1 MKQLLILVVSA
12 TMLAMP
18 VAAQV
23 YVGEEAP
30 PEESLQSDQTQRQQG
45 KPARDSYLNLV
56 YFMPSLEPAIPFMN
70 APFTADMGPKFGA
83 GLEWGKFR
91 FFSHNFIGGV
101 GNIGLYTGMGLYIAT
116 YDYNLPDD
124 FEGRNMPFLF
134 GDIKLGPDFRLDFSR
149 LFKID
154 IYGHIGY
161 LASYGGIVDADNYD
175 ISLIPVNLAG
185 SLQTGGGINFVL
197 GKINLGVQFTFAQG
211 KYEYERELWNLAV
224 SDTEVFENISLNA
237 IRAHFGFI
245 F

>member
-1 MKQLLILVVSA
+1 MNKFYILVCSA
-12 TMLAMP
+12 ILLAAP
-18 VAAQV
+18 AAAQV

-30 PEESLQSDQTQRQQG
+30 QESIQPAQVQQE

-56 YFMPSLEPAIPFMN
+56 YFMPSLEPATPYLN
-70 APFTADMGPKFGA
+70 APFTADMGPKYGA
-83 GLEWGKFR
+83 GLEWGRFR
-91 FFSHNFIGGV
+91 FFSQNFIGGV

-116 YDYNLPDD
+116 YDYGDFVPDD

-149 LFKID
+149 YFKID

-161 LASYGGIVDADNYD
+161 MASYGGIVDADNYD
-175 ISLIPVNLAG
+175 ISLIPVNMAG
-185 SLQTGGGINFVL
+185 SLQTGGGINFVI
-197 GKINLGVQFTFAQG
+197 GKINLGVQFTFAEG
-211 KYEYERELWNLAV
+211 KYEYERELWNLAA